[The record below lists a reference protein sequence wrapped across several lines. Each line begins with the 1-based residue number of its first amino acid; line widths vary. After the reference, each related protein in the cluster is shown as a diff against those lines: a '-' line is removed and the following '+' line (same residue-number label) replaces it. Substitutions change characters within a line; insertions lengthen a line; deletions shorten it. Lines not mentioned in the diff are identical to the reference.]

1 MNVYAT
7 MESNANRSLGI
18 TQLAVMSAIRNHP
31 EKAYGTAI
39 AQFVSSDL
47 NKEVSD
53 AQVFVTLGR
62 LERHGLVESGNI
74 NPEPSGARG
83 RPKKIY
89 NLTASGKRA
98 LEQLVSTLNAFNPR
112 SPDRMSNSKKEIAN
126 DSRDY
131 QDAFA

>member
-1 MNVYAT
+1 MNVYEPK
-7 MESNANRSLGI
+7 ESIPNRSLGI

-31 EKAYGTAI
+31 DKAYGTAI
-39 AQFVSSDL
+39 AEFVSSDL

-62 LERHGLVESGNI
+62 LERHGLVESGKI

-83 RPKKIY
+83 RPKKLY

-98 LEQLVSTLNAFNPR
+98 LEQLVSTLNSFSSRNPV
-112 SPDRMSNSKKEIAN
+112 RMPSNEKEFVNGYGNLGAP
-126 DSRDY
+126 
-131 QDAFA
+131 A

>member
-7 MESNANRSLGI
+7 MESNTNRSLGI

-39 AQFVSSDL
+39 AEFVSSDL

-62 LERHGLVESGNI
+62 LERHGFVESGKI
-74 NPEPSGARG
+74 TPEPSGVRG

-98 LEQLVSTLNAFNPR
+98 LEQLVSTLNSFSPR
-112 SPDRMSNSKKEIAN
+112 SVRMPSNDKDIEYGYGNHGAP
-126 DSRDY
+126 
-131 QDAFA
+131 A